1 MHIKNILVTVCLGM
15 IFLVLPNCKK
25 EAKPNI
31 LLITIDTLRRDRVGC
46 YGYTMDTTPFIDGLA
61 KEGLV
66 FKNVITPL
74 PFTDPSHASILT
86 SLHPLTHQLV
96 ANARELNTKVETMA
110 EVLKKNGYY
119 TIGTVA
125 VKHMSGKYNFSQ
137 GFDSFSDEW
146 DPGVKDWTKE
156 VQHFSGNWQRV
167 AKSVNESLYKQVED
181 YLAKPGKKSLF
192 IWVHYYDPHYPYID
206 REEIVL
212 KQKKKQW
219 IQYDKEIRYT
229 DNYIAKLYRFL
240 EEKGLMKKTITCI
253 TSDHGEQLGEHGYG
267 ADHVDFY
274 SETIFVPL
282 IFHGFNIPKNK
293 VVEEYVSTMDIGV
306 TLLELANLNFEKSV
320 DGVPLLDAKGKLAA
334 FTRRDFLIMGN
345 PMKVRSVQLLSFPY
359 SYILN
364 SDFFH
369 KYWFV
374 SLENQLPENRFKPI
388 KNSWVHLNHFDQTNS
403 YEIRVTLPYAHTFR
417 KGLNYAVLRF
427 EIEKNNEISIGYYP
441 NENKW
446 SEAFHIDKPGGTV
459 TAYFPAAPLDILLLY
474 VGFKEGA
481 KIANLRYTFLPKEEF
496 STIPASLEKIES
508 KRIFNTIKSIRKFST
523 IDELYNLD
531 PDIGMLK
538 NLLKVTRYPKNV
550 PIEAKIKIYRF
561 LSIYLEKMKQILGD
575 RKPGKPLT
583 KKEEEMLKSLGYL

>member
-1 MHIKNILVTVCLGM
+1 M

-25 EAKPNI
+25 EVKPNI

-46 YGYTMDTTPFIDGLA
+46 YGYTLDTTPFIDELA

-96 ANARELNTKVETMA
+96 ANARKLNTNVETMA

-125 VKHMSGKYNFSQ
+125 AKHMSGKYNFSQ

-146 DPGVKDWTKE
+146 DPGVKDWKKE
-156 VQHFSGNWQRV
+156 VKHFSGNWQRV
-167 AKSVNESLYKQVED
+167 AKSVNESLSKQVED
-181 YLAKPGKKSLF
+181 YLDKHSEKPLF

-206 REEIVL
+206 REDIVL

-282 IFHGFNIPKNK
+282 IFYGFKIPKNK
-293 VVEEYVSTMDIGV
+293 IVEEYVSTMDIGV
-306 TLLELANLNFEKSV
+306 TLLELVNLNFERSV
-320 DGVPLLDAKGKLAA
+320 DGVPLLDSKGNLAA
-334 FTRRDFLIMGN
+334 LPHRDFLIMGY
-345 PMKVRSVQLLSFPY
+345 PLKARSVQLISFPY

-364 SDFFH
+364 SDFFY

-388 KNSWVHLNHFDQTNS
+388 RDKWVHLRHFDKTNY
-403 YEIRVTLPYAHTFR
+403 YEIRITLPYTHTFR
-417 KGLNYAVLRF
+417 KGLNYVVLRF
-427 EIEKNNEISIGYYP
+427 EIEKNNEISVGYYL

-446 SEAFHIDKPGGTV
+446 SKPFHIDKTKGTV
-459 TAYFPAAPLDILLLY
+459 TAYFPAAPLDMLLLY
-474 VGFKEGA
+474 VGFNEGA
-481 KIANLRYTFLPKEEF
+481 KIANLRYTFVSKEEF
-496 STIPASLEKIES
+496 STISASMKKIES
-508 KRIFNTIKSIRKFST
+508 KRIFNAIKSIRKFKT

-531 PDIGMLK
+531 SDIEMLK
-538 NLLKVTRYPKNV
+538 NLLKGTRYSKKV
-550 PIEAKIKIYRF
+550 LIEGKIKIYRF
-561 LSIYLEKMKQILGD
+561 LSNYLEKMKQIIGK
-575 RKPGKPLT
+575 RKPEKPLT
-583 KKEEEMLKSLGYL
+583 EKEKEMLKSLGYL